1 MSIIIRAELPEDVAA
16 IREVNRRAFNQ
27 DQEAN
32 LVDALRANGAAL
44 LSLVAT
50 LDGQV
55 VGHIMYSPATIG
67 TDPGSAR
74 GRVSNAEV
82 SGAEVSTAEVS
93 GAEVT
98 GAGLAPMAVLPEHQ
112 RHGIGSK
119 LIAAGTQK
127 LRDSG
132 YPFIIVLGHPDYYP
146 RFGFVPANTLGITCE
161 WDVPSEAFMILIL
174 DQSKI
179 QTLSGFAKYRPEFA
193 TVT

>member
-67 TDPGSAR
+67 TDPGFAR
-74 GRVSNAEV
+74 GRVNN
-82 SGAEVSTAEVS
+82 AEVS

-179 QTLSGFAKYRPEFA
+179 QTLSGRAKYRPEFA